1 MGAGYRCG
9 GTASGGRKAGEALAQ
24 KCGEPQLWHEHADD
38 EQRIRH
44 GDVAQ
49 RRIGLNRRA

>member
-1 MGAGYRCG
+1 MGAGYRFG

-24 KCGEPQLWHEHADD
+24 KRGEPELRHEYADD

-49 RRIGLNRRA
+49 RRIGLTRRA